1 MMDVQRRMCTC
12 SAGAFCAAALNL
24 LCYAAPT
31 IEQQSVSANL
41 PLESEEINTTT
52 ATSRESTPK

>member
-1 MMDVQRRMCTC
+1 MMDVYLFV
-12 SAGAFCAAALNL
+12 GAFCAAALNL